1 MDVATPTYGV
11 LSDEELV
18 KKVWTAYG
26 EKDPYYSVMTKDIF
40 HIDQYEANKT
50 EFWEAGKREANIVKD
65 IYEEYHTHT
74 SKTDPR
80 FLDYGCGI
88 GRLLKAI
95 GVADGCD
102 ISPTHLAIAE
112 SLFPEHKLSLVE
124 PGECPKGYDV
134 IYSLLTL
141 QHNRP
146 SLMKKCVRSI
156 VEALN
161 TDGLAILHAP
171 YYMEKVHPSE
181 TLMEMYYLP
190 KDEFVK
196 TVEEAGAKVIAY
208 NEKYDLCGDNIKNC
222 IYVVSKSN
230 KSIFKRMLNHKEP
243 EHWSDIF
250 PSGDFTKET
259 KAKDE

>member
-1 MDVATPTYGV
+1 MDV

-26 EKDPYYSVMTKDIF
+26 EKDPYYSVMTKDIY
-40 HIDQYEANKT
+40 HIDQYEENKT
-50 EFWEAGKREANIVKD
+50 AFWEMGRKEANIVKD

-74 SKTDPR
+74 KVEKPR
-80 FLDYGCGI
+80 VLDYGCGV
-88 GRLLKAI
+88 GRLMMSWGA
-95 GVADGCD
+95 GCEGCD
-102 ISPTHLAIAE
+102 ISPTHLGIAKE
-112 SLFPEHKLSLVE
+112 KLGEEHPLHLVE

-146 SLMKKCVRSI
+146 SLMKKCIKSI

-161 TDGLAILHAP
+161 DDGLAMLHAP
-171 YYMEKVHPSE
+171 YYMEKVYPSVE
-181 TLMEMYYLP
+181 TMEMYYLP

-196 TVEEAGAKVIAY
+196 TVEEAGASVIAY

-222 IYVVSKSN
+222 IYIVSKSQ
-230 KSIFKRMLNHKEP
+230 KSIFKRLLNHKEP
-243 EHWSDIF
+243 QHWTDIH
-250 PSGDFTKET
+250 PSGDFTRET
-259 KAKDE
+259 KDLPE